1 MMHCSFIFVFKIIIF
16 FRNTRQKLLEQQKM
30 NFLEKQK
37 MQLKN
42 QTVVTSNTNYKS
54 NLDNLKA
61 YLPVEKPELD
71 YEKLS
76 VLVPKNE
83 SYYEPGKPNVFF
95 FSTIFIHKLI
105 EYLIKYI
112 IFVVMIVI
120 FRSKSRWWQ
129 N

>member
-1 MMHCSFIFVFKIIIF
+1 MMHCSFIFMFNIKVFV

-120 FRSKSRWWQ
+120 FRSKSRW
-129 N
+129 

>member
-1 MMHCSFIFVFKIIIF
+1 MFNIIVFV

-120 FRSKSRWWQ
+120 FRSKSRW
-129 N
+129 